1 MLLVCLHYA
10 HAASYYDPKMLT
22 PTKLALLIHP
32 LECSG
37 LSWFYHDLYQ
47 ELDIK
52 YPL

>member
-1 MLLVCLHYA
+1 MLMQQVTQLIDDL
-10 HAASYYDPKMLT
+10 KMLT
-22 PTKLALLIHP
+22 PTKLALLTHP

-37 LSWFYHDLYQ
+37 LSWFYHYLYQ